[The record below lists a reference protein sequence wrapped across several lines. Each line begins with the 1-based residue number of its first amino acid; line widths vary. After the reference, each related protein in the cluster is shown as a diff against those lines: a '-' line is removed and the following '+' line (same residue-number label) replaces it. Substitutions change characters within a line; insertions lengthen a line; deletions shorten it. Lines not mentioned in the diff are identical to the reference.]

1 MLRNVIIGIVI
12 MNTKSLLLC
21 AFNVLCLTLKNTFCL
36 IDDLLSSFE
45 TKILIQ
51 STFLNFYFLN
61 IHRVIE
67 LKFQRTLAQ
76 IVLCKREKYFLV
88 LERVDLIGKPRQK
101 TLM

>member
-45 TKILIQ
+45 TKILTAPNAR
-51 STFLNFYFLN
+51 STRNGVLRRQVERALHDLA
-61 IHRVIE
+61 HRS
-67 LKFQRTLAQ
+67 R
-76 IVLCKREKYFLV
+76 LCHPRGRYQQPEEARREV
-88 LERVDLIGKPRQK
+88 WN
-101 TLM
+101 